1 MSTIV
6 YQEVSQSSLSLKLSN
21 PSKLIFSS
29 STTTSHSNNNYDN
42 KHGWSAIEAL
52 SCRQKNEPET
62 QYVHP
67 LAKRSSYSKF
77 MSEKSLE
84 MCTESLGSETGV
96 FFPESS
102 LYIPATTATITVTT
116 TATTV
121 ATNNSN
127 SNGNNRKPW
136 CPSNKGYEFPPPLT
150 TMRGSNSLQ
159 VRPYREDGR
168 LVIKAVSAPSFN
180 SCLKVERSDGRLR
193 LSLVTDDQ
201 DDTEE
206 EETEAEAEA
215 ETETAVSMECKFG
228 IDIDE
233 EEGGKE
239 RKEERE
245 KEKEEE
251 DVAVEGKEFG
261 GVRLGEDMDGIT
273 FKFGGKM
280 GTGEQ
285 FQRPNNTSCRC
296 KEGGRGN
303 IKRLINW
310 EPFWVA
316 T

>member
-29 STTTSHSNNNYDN
+29 STTSHSNNNYDN
-42 KHGWSAIEAL
+42 KYGWGAIEAL
-52 SCRQKNEPET
+52 SCSQKNEPET

-84 MCTESLGSETGV
+84 
-96 FFPESS
+96 
-102 LYIPATTATITVTT
+102 I
-116 TATTV
+116 
-121 ATNNSN
+121 
-127 SNGNNRKPW
+127 
-136 CPSNKGYEFPPPLT
+136 
-150 TMRGSNSLQ
+150 
-159 VRPYREDGR
+159 PYREDGR
-168 LVIKAVSAPSFN
+168 LVMKAVSAPSSN
-180 SCLKVERSDGRLR
+180 SRLKVERSDGRLR

-201 DDTEE
+201 DDTVE
-206 EETEAEAEA
+206 EETEAEA
-215 ETETAVSMECKFG
+215 ETAVSMECKFG

-239 RKEERE
+239 RKEE
-245 KEKEEE
+245 KEREEE
-251 DVAVEGKEFG
+251 EVAVEGKELG

-273 FKFGGKM
+273 LKFGGKM

-285 FQRPNNTSCRC
+285 LQRPNNTSCRC
-296 KEGGRGN
+296 KDGGRGN